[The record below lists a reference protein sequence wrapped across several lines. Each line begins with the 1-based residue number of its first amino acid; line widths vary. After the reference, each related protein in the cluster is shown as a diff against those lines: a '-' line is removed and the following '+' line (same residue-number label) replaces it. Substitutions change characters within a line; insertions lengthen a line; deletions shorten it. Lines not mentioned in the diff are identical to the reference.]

1 MSSRQSTHTDT
12 DLLWKGFNFSSFSKK
27 LPNKHIMAIIE
38 DEIKD
43 FKKEE
48 ANKICAKISLTR
60 MSIKLWKN

>member
-1 MSSRQSTHTDT
+1 M
-12 DLLWKGFNFSSFSKK
+12 
-27 LPNKHIMAIIE
+27 MAIIE

>member
-1 MSSRQSTHTDT
+1 
-12 DLLWKGFNFSSFSKK
+12 
-27 LPNKHIMAIIE
+27 MAIIE

-48 ANKICAKISLTR
+48 ANKIYAKISLTR